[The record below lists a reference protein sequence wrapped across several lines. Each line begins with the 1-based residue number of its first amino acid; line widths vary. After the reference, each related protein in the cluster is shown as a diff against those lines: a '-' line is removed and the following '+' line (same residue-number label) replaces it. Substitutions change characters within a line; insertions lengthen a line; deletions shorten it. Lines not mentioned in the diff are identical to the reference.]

1 VKFTDHGG
9 VSVKVTGAGE
19 LATVY
24 GVKIVIEV
32 EDTGIGLTP
41 EDMRRLFTEFEQAE
55 TAIRRRNGGTGLGLA
70 ISMQLARAM
79 DGEIRVASQPG
90 RGSTFTA
97 ELVLHPA
104 AQVEAQEAIVL
115 SDSGRVLLAFDR
127 PLERRALSE
136 ALASA
141 GVAAIEADF
150 SAAAGILETASAS
163 GAPFDRLVIDAAEGA
178 EAAGAVLR
186 TARALNSAAK
196 VRGIVLV
203 NVLARASL
211 AEFRTAG
218 FDAYLVR
225 PVRPASMLMHLGLR
239 NPASQSFP
247 SAASVHQAKVGPS
260 SQLVLLAEDNEIN
273 SLLAKR
279 VLEKCGCDYVAVT
292 NGADAVAAVRRALLA
307 ETRGVDLILMDI
319 FMPQLDGIEAARA
332 IKELYAASPRRLSPP
347 PIVALTANAFAEDR
361 QRYLD
366 SGMDDYLA
374 KPFDKASL
382 ETVLMRWFGSR
393 PVAGA
398 DDAAA

>member
-1 VKFTDHGG
+1 
-9 VSVKVTGAGE
+9 
-19 LATVY
+19 
-24 GVKIVIEV
+24 
-32 EDTGIGLTP
+32 
-41 EDMRRLFTEFEQAE
+41 
-55 TAIRRRNGGTGLGLA
+55 
-70 ISMQLARAM
+70 
-79 DGEIRVASQPG
+79 
-90 RGSTFTA
+90 
-97 ELVLHPA
+97 
-104 AQVEAQEAIVL
+104 
-115 SDSGRVLLAFDR
+115 
-127 PLERRALSE
+127 LSE

-141 GVAAIEADF
+141 GVAAVETDF
-150 SAAAGILETASAS
+150 AAAAGILETASIA

-178 EAAGAVLR
+178 DAAGAVLR
-186 TARALNSAAK
+186 TARALNPAAK

-239 NPASQSFP
+239 RPAAQPFP
-247 SAASVHQAKVGPS
+247 SAASVQQAKVGPS

-279 VLEKCGCDYVAVT
+279 VLEKCGCDYVAVA
-292 NGADAVAAVRRALLA
+292 NGADAVAAVRRALQG
-307 ETRGVDLILMDI
+307 ETRGIDLILMDI

-332 IKELYAASPRRLSPP
+332 IKELYAASPRRMTPP

-366 SGMDDYLA
+366 SGMDDYLS

-382 ETVLMRWFGSR
+382 ETVLMRWFGVR